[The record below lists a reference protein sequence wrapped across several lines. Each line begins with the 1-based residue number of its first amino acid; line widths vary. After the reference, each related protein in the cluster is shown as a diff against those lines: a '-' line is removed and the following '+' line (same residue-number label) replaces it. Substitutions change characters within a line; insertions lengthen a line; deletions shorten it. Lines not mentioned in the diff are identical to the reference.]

1 MSEINSQ
8 YFQRKRIGIVLSPK
22 TFSEMQRIRSLYLLS
37 GKKLGDLPT
46 ITDFINGIIVS
57 FYFQL
62 DAERR
67 LIVTYPDEYNNGT
80 IIFNLKKYF
89 SKVEIEKALD
99 KQEYEDF
106 VSALPEDTFKLEI
119 ESEIE
124 IAGKKFI
131 NMDREQFTEINV
143 EIPPNPTLGD
153 SQQISLMLTEEMVIW
168 ARKINKLINDIFQN
182 RILYSLSD
190 LVKTIVEVMIDAPFN
205 IRYPVQIYIAHLYN
219 IEPKEYIKFRESY
232 FEVTRTNPE
241 YRNLIGIITDK
252 PIVDSFNEIQKEI
265 DDAYDKQGFGDNTR
279 KMNKLLNEIDRKLD
293 YDKLWSYVSDF
304 NYKRA
309 AEQFDIFK
317 LAVSWGLN
325 ISDITSSLYHGGLE
339 SMFEKSPVLYK
350 YLAAHRIRSYYTFF
364 SNLRN
369 FMNKVYAYASLPN
382 K

>member
-22 TFSEMQRIRSLYLLS
+22 TFSEMQRMRSLYLLS

-106 VSALPEDTFKLEI
+106 VSALPEDTFKQEI

-143 EIPPNPTLGD
+143 EIPPNPT
-153 SQQISLMLTEEMVIW
+153 
-168 ARKINKLINDIFQN
+168 
-182 RILYSLSD
+182 
-190 LVKTIVEVMIDAPFN
+190 
-205 IRYPVQIYIAHLYN
+205 
-219 IEPKEYIKFRESY
+219 
-232 FEVTRTNPE
+232 
-241 YRNLIGIITDK
+241 
-252 PIVDSFNEIQKEI
+252 
-265 DDAYDKQGFGDNTR
+265 
-279 KMNKLLNEIDRKLD
+279 
-293 YDKLWSYVSDF
+293 
-304 NYKRA
+304 
-309 AEQFDIFK
+309 
-317 LAVSWGLN
+317 
-325 ISDITSSLYHGGLE
+325 
-339 SMFEKSPVLYK
+339 
-350 YLAAHRIRSYYTFF
+350 
-364 SNLRN
+364 
-369 FMNKVYAYASLPN
+369 
-382 K
+382 